1 MKRFL
6 IAAALCALTAVSG
19 AWTLQ
24 WNADANQTPGTT
36 VTACLNGVCVSGV
49 TGNSQ
54 SFSESYS
61 PGTVLHGTAQA
72 VPPAGYQCGEPLAL
86 CPPSSVAEIAQ
97 TIPADQGAPNQ
108 SAWTTSTNG
117 GAMAGFDF
125 VSGSFANVLDGA
137 PSNTITINTP
147 VSAQSGDIFLAVIS
161 FGASGNPSIS
171 SVTTTN
177 TTWSEVIDLSHPGNG
192 QVFKLWKGL
201 VTGSVSSGST
211 ITATISTVVDYQ
223 VMQVALF
230 RSDNGSAANPVQ
242 LSANTLYYS
251 NPIST
256 DGMSVTVSPT
266 GSNSLT
272 IVEILEI
279 EDYPAS
285 TADSSPGTGF
295 TQIAEGDTFS
305 GGVGPYLWAIKTG
318 ASTGS
323 QNVTGTYSKSAA
335 YNSTITAVVLE
346 GGASSASSLP
356 IFLNQY
362 SYSALLGR

>member
-6 IAAALCALTAVSG
+6 IAVALCAITAVSG

-24 WNADANQTPGTT
+24 WGVDSSWPAGAT
-36 VTACLNGVCVSGV
+36 VTACLNDACVSGI

-61 PGTVLHGTAQA
+61 PGTILHGTAQA
-72 VPPAGYQCGEPLAL
+72 VPPPGAQCGD
-86 CPPSSVAEIAQ
+86 PPVDCQPSAIAEIAQ

-161 FGASGNPSIS
+161 FSASGNPSIS

-177 TTWSEVIDLSHPGNG
+177 TTWSEVIDLSHTGNG

-211 ITATISTVVDYQ
+211 ITATISSVVDYQ

-242 LSANTLYYS
+242 LSANTHYYS

-256 DGMSVTVSPT
+256 DGMSVTVAPT

-285 TADSSPGTGF
+285 TADSSPGAGF
-295 TQIAEGDTFS
+295 TQIAEGGIFS
-305 GGVGPYLWAIKTG
+305 NGVGPYLWAIKTG

-346 GGASSASSLP
+346 GGSSSAYSLP
-356 IFLNQY
+356 IGLNKY